1 MSRPG
6 IQRVSYAGFPVFGI
20 NIFPKPIGWRRCYIK
35 RKVKELKMLNYLSIG
50 VFIDGGYYAKI
61 NRALKA
67 QERSIIR
74 VRALFD
80 FISSTIAY
88 AEDIHVSD
96 CQITEAHYFRGRF
109 RVEEAYDKHLLYNE
123 RKFEDT
129 LIENDVIFHYKH
141 LREIDRDGQTEV
153 VEKGVDVWFALEAYE
168 LATFRKFDYVVLITG
183 DADHEMLVRKLKA
196 LKIKTVL
203 LTWNLTDVD
212 ATSPLLRDEAGQHWE
227 LSAITEENPQL
238 KRMLLYKLREPAVSP
253 LGDEF

>member
-1 MSRPG
+1 MVNKSKGQILAAPG
-6 IQRVSYAGFPVFGI
+6 GGSGLC
-20 NIFPKPIGWRRCYIK
+20 KIK
-35 RKVKELKMLNYLSIG
+35 QDMTGYLSIG

-67 QERSIIR
+67 TERSIIR
-74 VRALFD
+74 VRSLFD
-80 FISSTIAY
+80 FICGRLSVQEKINY
-88 AEDIHVSD
+88 SD

-109 RVEEAYDKHLLYNE
+109 RVKDAYDKHLLYNE

-141 LREIDRDGQTEV
+141 LREVEKDGEIQV

-168 LATFRKFDYVVLITG
+168 LATFRHFDYVVLITG

-212 ATSPLLRDEAGQHWE
+212 ATSPLLREEAGHHWE
-227 LSAITEENPQL
+227 LSNIVRDDPSVKKT
-238 KRMLLYKLREPAVSP
+238 LLYRLRDAALSP
-253 LGDEF
+253 LGEDF

>member
-1 MSRPG
+1 
-6 IQRVSYAGFPVFGI
+6 
-20 NIFPKPIGWRRCYIK
+20 
-35 RKVKELKMLNYLSIG
+35 MLNYLSIG

-109 RVEEAYDKHLLYNE
+109 RVKEAYDKHLLYNE

-227 LSAITEENPQL
+227 LSAITEENSQL